1 MLKNFKDW
9 GKRGLLALL
18 WIIFALSIIEQFSAL
33 SKILNLMLTS
43 GAPLPLQSFLNQF
56 EVLWEIADGFWITIL
71 SEGGQD
77 FLFNKFAWGGFN
89 YAFFCLVLINFLSS
103 RSEWKELTEREKRGR
118 RLVLIYS
125 LIMLVTIIYG
135 LNRDKWIPYSEQPSW
150 IINMV
155 HKQQISAGSFLIAL
169 LFIYF
174 HGMWADKKGY
184 EGSLKFYN
192 NPKFLSLM
200 FAGMMLDN
208 LASFD
213 WFFEGLGYE
222 EIFLYGQS
230 SFSFDKVYHF
240 FSSMA
245 LTIFLLH
252 FIKDRRWVIGIALFG
267 VFFWEVFEISLNP
280 REAYDSFSDMIV
292 NSSAI
297 ILTSLLLRKFEWKET
312 IEMNQQNSN

>member
-1 MLKNFKDW
+1 MNDKSNPVNRKKK
-9 GKRGLLALL
+9 GIIAVL
-18 WIIFALSIIEQFSAL
+18 WVIITLSLVEQFSAL
-33 SKILNLMLTS
+33 AKILNDMLTT
-43 GAPLPLQSFLNQF
+43 GDPLPLQSFLNRF
-56 EVLWEIADGFWITIL
+56 ETVWQWVDSFWSAILTESGFNF
-71 SEGGQD
+71 S
-77 FLFNKFAWGGFN
+77 FNTFAWGGFN
-89 YAFFCLVLINFLSS
+89 YAFLCLILINFLSS
-103 RSEWKELTEREKRGR
+103 TSKKVEFTDREKRGR

-125 LIMLVTIIYG
+125 LIMLATIIYG

-169 LFIYF
+169 LFVYF
-174 HGMWADKKGY
+174 HGLWVDKKGY

-245 LTIFLLH
+245 LTIYLLH

-267 VFFWEVFEISLNP
+267 VFLWEVFEISLNP

-297 ILTSLLLRKFEWKET
+297 IVTSLLLRKFEWKDADV
-312 IEMNQQNSN
+312 MK